1 VRIDAALTDHVDR
14 DPSRH
19 AVVATVAAWTI
30 EAGAVPIA
38 ERVISQTQLEELG
51 RLGVRCA
58 QGPYLSAPSH
68 LAELGRARTSRA
80 RPLKQQQSSTDTHKR
95 NASPSSTSETKEA
108 P

>member
-1 VRIDAALTDHVDR
+1 VDL

-58 QGPYLSAPSH
+58 QGPYLSSPSH
-68 LAELGRARTSRA
+68 LAELGRAPTSGA
-80 RPLKQQQSSTDTHKR
+80 RSLKQQPPVTDTQKS
-95 NASPSSTSETKEA
+95 NASPSSTSEVKEA